1 MSSASV
7 GDGGANHGHGQNQPR
22 SYQDSASA
30 IWRCEC
36 IASSA
41 ASGAL
46 MRIAE
51 IKPQRPLTPDQQ
63 RIKSMQARVKQ
74 AQQAVKAERARQKI
88 QAGQKELAHVTSYR

>member
-1 MSSASV
+1 MPSASF
-7 GDGGANHGHGQNQPR
+7 GHGGANRDHGANQPR
-22 SYQDSASA
+22 SHQDPTGSVWSYQ
-30 IWRCEC
+30 C

-41 ASGAL
+41 AGGAL

-74 AQQAVKAERARQKI
+74 AQQAVKAERARQQI
-88 QAGQKELAHVTSYR
+88 QRAQASLNQASK

>member
-1 MSSASV
+1 MPSASV
-7 GDGGANHGHGQNQPR
+7 GDGGANHGHGKNQPR
-22 SYQDSASA
+22 SDQNSTSA
-30 IWRCEC
+30 IWCREC

-46 MRIAE
+46 MRIVE

-74 AQQAVKAERARQKI
+74 AQQAVKAERARQQI
-88 QAGQKELAHVTSYR
+88 QRAQASLSQASK

>member
-7 GDGGANHGHGQNQPR
+7 GDGGSNDGHGQNQSR
-22 SYQDSASA
+22 SDQNSASA
-30 IWRCEC
+30 IWCCEC

-41 ASGAL
+41 AGGAL

-63 RIKSMQARVKQ
+63 RIKNMQARVKQ
-74 AQQAVKAERARQKI
+74 AQQAVKAERARQQI
-88 QAGQKELAHVTSYR
+88 RRAQASLNIASN

>member
-1 MSSASV
+1 MPSASV
-7 GDGGANHGHGQNQPR
+7 GDGGANRDYGSNQFRSHQN
-22 SYQDSASA
+22 SASA
-30 IWRCEC
+30 IWCCEC

-51 IKPQRPLTPDQQ
+51 IKPQRPLSPDQQ

-74 AQQAVKAERARQKI
+74 AQQAVKAERARQQI
-88 QAGQKELAHVTSYR
+88 RRAQASLNSVSN